1 MGSVSQYEVRCESC
15 RVSFPVGTK
24 VCIHCGGRTGP
35 SPVDEPSGMLWT
47 RSTGSPPDVHQDAQR
62 DAQQQEEEEEV
73 RQSPVR
79 VLVTLLWVALAIAFS
94 VVRSCS
100 ES

>member
-1 MGSVSQYEVRCESC
+1 MDPVSRYEVRCESC

-35 SPVDEPSGMLWT
+35 SAADAPGGMFWT
-47 RSTGSPPDVHQDAQR
+47 RSTESQAEPQQD
-62 DAQQQEEEEEV
+62 DQQQEEEEEV